1 MPGATIVAFLNLG
14 PVEIAVI
21 AVVAVLIFGP
31 SAARAMG
38 KVGRTLLG
46 VKKEIE
52 DAKDSLQREVGRVVK
67 DAVMGDE
74 RADQGKKPSPK
85 SQTPPKSPPA
95 DDHPGR

>member
-46 VKKEIE
+46 VKKEID
-52 DAKDSLQREVGRVVK
+52 DAKDSLHREVGRVAK
-67 DAVMGDE
+67 DAVMGDD
-74 RADQGKKPSPK
+74 RAEEGKKAPSKP
-85 SQTPPKSPPA
+85 PPA
-95 DDHPGR
+95 EGPPSA